1 MTARIVRFT
10 LLGVA
15 ISLMLAAATACFFG
29 GGDAPAEPTPEPT
42 VDLQATIAAAISS
55 SVPTETPVPP
65 TSTPAPP
72 TIAPTPTPAPTPNL
86 EATIAARM
94 AAAEATRQAL
104 ATPTPEPTATPT
116 PEPPTPVPTLAPPTA
131 TPAPTPKP
139 TVPSP
144 TGGRPC
150 IITGKV
156 TIGGNPAPEGTIVQA
171 RSAGKDTVQDQT
183 NEKGIYKID
192 IFEEGAVYDL
202 YVAGVDTG
210 ADTARTSR
218 GCRPQAINLSQ

>member
-104 ATPTPEPTATPT
+104 ATPTPEPT
-116 PEPPTPVPTLAPPTA
+116 PVPPTA
-131 TPAPTPKP
+131 TPAPPAPTPAPATATPAPP
-139 TVPSP
+139 TPTPAPVPS
-144 TGGRPC
+144 GGPPAV
-150 IITGKV
+150 IAGKV
-156 TIGGNPAPEGTIVQA
+156 TINGNTAEGVFVVA
-171 RSAGKDTVQDQT
+171 RSAGKPDIQVQTDENGFYRIET
-183 NEKGIYKID
+183 LEFGV
-192 IFEEGAVYDL
+192 VYDL
-202 YVAGVDTG
+202 YVSGSDTG
-210 ADTARTSR
+210 LDSAPTKR
-218 GCRPQAINLSQ
+218 GIPQRIDLTRP